1 MTPGGFVF
9 DIHRYVPS
17 GFASLIKAGEA
28 GMSAARAC
36 PKLPVEHSSGAEL
49 SG

>member
-17 GFASLIKAGEA
+17 GIASLIKAGE
-28 GMSAARAC
+28 REC
-36 PKLPVEHSSGAEL
+36 RPREPHVPVEHSSGAEL